1 MNSKYL
7 FCSASLNLSLS
18 QKKNF
23 SLRHSL
29 VGADGWPARA
39 QWQRLLGTGKGR
51 GKGEGADL
59 FEDLLC
65 TKRCA
70 GSATCMLSLDPTA
83 ALCRRAMNPCFY
95 M

>member
-29 VGADGWPARA
+29 VGADGGQPG
-39 QWQRLLGTGKGR
+39 LSGKGCWELGR
-51 GKGEGADL
+51 EGGREREL
-59 FEDLLC
+59 ICLR
-65 TKRCA
+65 TYCA
-70 GSATCMLSLDPTA
+70 PSAVLGLPPVCCHWILRQRYVEGL
-83 ALCRRAMNPCFY
+83 
-95 M
+95 